1 MANTIN
7 KPDMIIS
14 PQTVRGNQNPSRQ
27 VGTPAK
33 AGGTFEQILQQETQR
48 QSEIRF
54 SAHAAKRLQSRQI
67 SLTDQQQDKLTQA
80 VDQAASKGVK
90 DSLILLN
97 KLAFV
102 VNIKNRTVI
111 TAMDDTQL
119 NGGVFTNIDGAM
131 IITDNEK

>member
-14 PQTVRGNQNPSRQ
+14 PQTIRGNQNLTRP
-27 VGTPAK
+27 VGTQSGSGEP
-33 AGGTFEQILQQETQR
+33 FERILQQEAQR
-48 QSEIRF
+48 QAGVRF

-67 SLTDQQQDKLTQA
+67 LLTDQQQEKLTQA

-131 IITDNEK
+131 IISDNEK